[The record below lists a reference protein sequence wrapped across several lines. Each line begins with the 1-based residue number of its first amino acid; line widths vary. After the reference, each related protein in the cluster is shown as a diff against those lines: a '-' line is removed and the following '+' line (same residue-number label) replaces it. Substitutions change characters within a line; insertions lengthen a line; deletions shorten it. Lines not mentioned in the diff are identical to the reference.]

1 MPLIV
6 KPKKEQV
13 QGQLTQMQKMALQY
27 LPLEQVTKFDGFDD
41 LIEEELLNEAREPE
55 IENTLRDLFDAL
67 HERNT
72 PKLLKVMQ
80 GDKKKIF
87 FAFKK
92 QLESKANL
100 TKREAKMLSMV
111 STQELS
117 LLTIATTKE

>member
-41 LIEEELLNEAREPE
+41 LIEKELLNEAREPE

-92 QLESKANL
+92 QLEGKANL
-100 TKREAKMLSMV
+100 TKREAKILAMV

-117 LLTIATTKE
+117 LLTISTIRE

>member
-13 QGQLTQMQKMALQY
+13 QGQLTQLQKMALQY